1 MSSIAQPDAGRPR
14 AEAQPLA
21 HSKVWRAGVTALV
34 GVIAL
39 ALRWPYLMLVPRLTD
54 ETAEIKWAWRIA
66 QGEILP
72 LTHVDPYYGIVHPY
86 LLAGLFTALGPHTI
100 LPRALNAVAGALLA
114 ALVAWVAWGMAGR
127 TEDQGP
133 RTEDRN
139 PNWSLVLRPSSA
151 LGGSSSTAASL
162 VAGLLTAASFPL
174 IVVNSHIA
182 WSNGLTPLFVT
193 GALAATWFAVMDR
206 RGWWLVGAGF
216 LWGLALQTH
225 PSVVTLLPGVVAWV
239 IWQPTGR
246 GWLRTRWPWL
256 AVGAFLLGYANLIV
270 ANLIGGGQSVDA
282 ALNPQNAYSLP
293 GSVAEYLGRVG
304 EMALQL
310 ARMLAGSY
318 TIQTDG
324 GLPLTVT
331 PWVAVYGALAVAAL
345 VWAARR
351 RDTALLPLLVGSAW
365 LLLPLVSHSF
375 TALHDTRYIAF
386 LLPPVYLALGLAA
399 GALWARWATAGRLA
413 LAVTTTMLIAV
424 PLVSL
429 AQFYRDSAA
438 YGLTNAA
445 ILQVAEAAHVAA
457 AEQGAI
463 VLLDREMRPIKLGG
477 GGDPVRAME
486 FLMTTEGTP
495 NQTAR
500 PDTINW
506 YLHNAEAPLFLVL
519 ADATATNL
527 GASATLTPT
536 GLRGDGFA
544 AYTARPAKR

>member
-1 MSSIAQPDAGRPR
+1 VSQLSQESSRQAASVSPR
-14 AEAQPLA
+14 LSENALRLL
-21 HSKVWRAGVTALV
+21 SVGGVGLL
-34 GVIAL
+34 AL

-86 LLAGLFTALGPHTI
+86 LLAGLFTTLGPHTI

-127 TEDQGP
+127 T
-133 RTEDRN
+133 TDR
-139 PNWSLVLRPSSA
+139 PAPLPVVGRRSVV
-151 LGGSSSTAASL
+151 ASL
-162 VAGLLTAASFPL
+162 VAGLLTASSFPL
-174 IVVNSHIA
+174 IIVNSHIA

-193 GALAATWFAVMDR
+193 AALAATWFAVVDR
-206 RGWWLVGAGF
+206 RGGWLVGAGF

-225 PSVVTLLPGVVAWV
+225 PSVVTLLPGAVAWIV
-239 IWQPTGR
+239 WQPTGR

-256 AVGAFLLGYANLIV
+256 AAAAFLLGCANMIV
-270 ANLIGGGQSVDA
+270 ANALGSGEAVDA

-293 GSVAEYLGRVG
+293 ASVGEYLGRMG
-304 EMALQL
+304 QMALQL

-318 TIQTDG
+318 TIQADG
-324 GLPLTVT
+324 SLPLTVT

-351 RDTALLPLLVGSAW
+351 RDTALLPLLVASAW

-399 GALWARWATAGRLA
+399 GALWAQWATAGRLA
-413 LAVTTTMLIAV
+413 LAVTTAV
-424 PLVSL
+424 LVAAPLVAL
-429 AQFYRDSAA
+429 GQFYRDSAA

-445 ILQVAEAAHVAA
+445 MLQVAEAAHVAA
-457 AEQGAI
+457 AEQGAV

-486 FLMTTEGTP
+486 FLMTTQGTP

-506 YLHNAEAPLFLVL
+506 YLRNAEAPLFLVL

-544 AYTARPAKR
+544 AYTAPAAKP

>member
-1 MSSIAQPDAGRPR
+1 
-14 AEAQPLA
+14 
-21 HSKVWRAGVTALV
+21 V

-256 AVGAFLLGYANLIV
+256 ALGAAILMV
-270 ANLIGGGQSVDA
+270 SNLIGYNVLTAGGSAEGA
-282 ALNPQNAYSLP
+282 ARRDYAFTGGVGLS
-293 GSVAEYLGRVG
+293 EYLANAQGFVG
-304 EMALQL
+304 L
-310 ARMLAGSY
+310 AYQMVGSTFVSTLGGDAGAAAMRSPAVILYAVVAVTAVLY
-318 TIQTDG
+318 TARRA
-324 GLPLTVT
+324 GLPLAC
-331 PWVAVYGALAVAAL
+331 WLAAL
-345 VWAARR
+345 
-351 RDTALLPLLVGSAW
+351 ALLPIINRAYDSHISA
-365 LLLPLVSHSF
+365 
-375 TALHDTRYIAF
+375 RYMAP
-386 LLPPVYLALGLAA
+386 LLPPTFAAMGALLAA
-399 GALWARWATAGRLA
+399 GVAMLRGGSWAR
-413 LAVTTTMLIAV
+413 LAVGA
-424 PLVSL
+424 
-429 AQFYRDSAA
+429 SAA
-438 YGLTNAA
+438 TLAMLLVVYPAARLNNYYFFELADGRNNARLWQLVDA
-445 ILQVAEAAHVAA
+445 VRGPGQAGTPI
-457 AEQGAI
+457 
-463 VLLDREMRPIKLGG
+463 LLDRGLRDARLDAGGHVYKALGTLL
-477 GGDPVRAME
+477 DLERVPHQNPRVE
-486 FLMTTEGTP
+486 ELP
-495 NQTAR
+495 TA
-500 PDTINW
+500 PDGA
-506 YLHNAEAPLFLVL
+506 LLVL
-519 ADATATNL
+519 TDAQREAL
-527 GASATLTPT
+527 ASILRLTPVDV
-536 GLRGDGFA
+536 GAPPLPA
-544 AYTARPAKR
+544 APGGYWLYRVDSH